1 MTTTTRLSTSDV
13 DARESFDY
21 WADAVSGTFVP
32 LECSTTLDVPF
43 NAELVSSG
51 VGDLQL
57 SRVIAASHSVARTRP
72 TIRRD
77 DPEMIKVSVLLHG
90 TAWISQDGRA
100 AVLADGDLTMYDT
113 SRPYTL
119 MLDGHQQ
126 HRMAVIMFPG
136 SLLGIPA
143 DMLRRLTATR
153 VSGREGLGSLVSPFL
168 SRLADSTDGGS
179 LVLSSRLGQN
189 VLALLETVFRE
200 RLDLGP
206 AAAERV
212 STERLLTIKAWL
224 DRHLDQPE
232 LTPETVAV
240 AHHISLRYLHKLFE
254 EEQTT
259 VSRWIKHR
267 RLEGCRRDLA
277 DPSLLRLTV
286 TAVAARWGMLDPAA
300 FSRSFRAAYGLSPR
314 EYRARALGSPS
325 VACQVGVADQVGIG
339 SQPLRAL
346 QQT

>member
-13 DARESFDY
+13 DAREGFDY
-21 WADAVSGTFVP
+21 WADAVSSTFVP
-32 LECSTTLDVPF
+32 LECSTTLDRPF
-43 NAELVSSG
+43 TAELISIG

-57 SRVIAASHSVARTRP
+57 TRVTAASHRVARTRR

-77 DPEMIKVSVLLHG
+77 DPEMIKVSLQLRG
-90 TAWISQDGRA
+90 TAWISQDGRD

-119 MLDGHQQ
+119 MFDE
-126 HRMAVIMFPG
+126 HRQYSIAVVMFPG

-143 DMLRRLTATR
+143 DALRRLTATR
-153 VSGREGLGSLVSPFL
+153 VSGRDGLGSLVSPFL
-168 SRLADSTDGGS
+168 SRLAESADGDS

-206 AAAERV
+206 ATAERV
-212 STERLLTIKAWL
+212 STARLLTIKAWL

-232 LTPETVAV
+232 LTPETVAA

-267 RLEGCRRDLA
+267 RLEGCRRDFA
-277 DPSLLRLTV
+277 DPSLLRFTV

-300 FSRSFRAAYGLSPR
+300 FSRSFRASYGLSPR
-314 EYRARALGSPS
+314 EYRARALGSPA
-325 VACQVGVADQVGIG
+325 VPGQVGVVDQIGIG
-339 SQPLRAL
+339 SEPLRAL
-346 QQT
+346 QQA